1 MWDSP
6 QPIFK
11 KEQLSQ
17 SRINPDAETLLLNLK
32 IKKMKVNVISIPVQ
46 DQEKALQ
53 FYTGTLGFVKKIDVP
68 ISEDSR
74 WLTVVSKDE
83 QDGPEILLEPSPNH
97 FEPAKVYQKA
107 LLDAGIPYTQFN
119 ADNVQQE
126 YERLV
131 SLGVEFSVKPT
142 EMGTVK
148 IAVFNDTCGN
158 NIQLVEM
165 L

>member
-1 MWDSP
+1 M
-6 QPIFK
+6 
-11 KEQLSQ
+11 
-17 SRINPDAETLLLNLK
+17 ANLK
-32 IKKMKVNVISIPVQ
+32 LCHLIIKIIKMKVKVISVPVQ
-46 DQEKALQ
+46 DQVKALQ
-53 FYTGTLGFVKKIDVP
+53 FYTGKLGFVKKTDVP
-68 ISEDSR
+68 LGGDTR

-83 QDGPEILLEPSPNH
+83 QDGPEILLEPAPNH

-107 LLDAGIPYTQFN
+107 LFDAGIPWTQFN
-119 ADNVQQE
+119 VDSTQQE

-131 SLGVEFSVKPT
+131 SLGVEFSIKPT

-148 IAVFNDTCGN
+148 IAVFSDTCGN